1 MLSVLL
7 ALGLKWIAKIIDVI
21 SLFSFELKNYTVT
34 DSPQHTPKHV
44 MMMAAG
50 TGGHV
55 FPALAVAKELQQQGC
70 QVSWL
75 ATPAGMENRL
85 LKDQNI
91 PLYQIDI
98 QGVRGN
104 GAVRKL
110 LAPFKILKATLSAMR
125 YMKQL
130 KIDAVA
136 GFGGYVAGPGGL
148 AARILGIPILIHE
161 QNAVAGFT
169 NSQLSRIASKVCEA
183 FANTFTASEKVVTTG
198 NPVRKEI
205 AEILSP
211 KWRYDIRAQD
221 NQPLNILIVGGSLG
235 AQALNERL
243 PEALKKLDMPLN
255 VFHQCGQKQLDETT
269 ARYAN
274 APAHLTTKVMPFI
287 GDMAKA
293 YSEADLIICRAGALT
308 VTEVATAGVAAV
320 FVPLPIAVDDHQT
333 ANAKFLADI
342 GAAKICQQSAMTPE
356 YLHTLLSGLM
366 NRQLLS
372 EMAVKARQYAQPQAT
387 QTVADLIQAL

>member
-1 MLSVLL
+1 MTEASQR
-7 ALGLKWIAKIIDVI
+7 K
-21 SLFSFELKNYTVT
+21 S
-34 DSPQHTPKHV
+34 KHV

-55 FPALAVAKELQQQGC
+55 FPALAVAKQLQQQGC
-70 QVSWL
+70 QVAWL
-75 ATPAGMENRL
+75 ATPTGMENRL

-91 PLYQIDI
+91 PIYQIDI

-110 LAPFKILKATLSAMR
+110 MAPFKIMKATYSAMR

-148 AARILGIPILIHE
+148 AARILGIPVLIHE

-169 NSQLSRIASKVCEA
+169 NTQLARVAAKVCEA
-183 FANTFTASEKVVTTG
+183 FPNTFPAHSKVVTTG
-198 NPVRKEI
+198 NPVRQEI
-205 AEILSP
+205 SAILSP
-211 KWRYDIRAQD
+211 KWRYDSREAAG
-221 NQPLNILIVGGSLG
+221 QPLNILIVGGSLG

-243 PEALKKLDMPLN
+243 PEALLKLGLPLN
-255 VFHQCGQKQLDETT
+255 IFHQCGQKQLDDTR
-269 ARYAN
+269 ARYAS
-274 APAHLTTKVMPFI
+274 APSHVHVQVMPFI
-287 GDMAKA
+287 EDMAQA
-293 YSEADLIICRAGALT
+293 YSDADLIICRAGALT

-320 FVPLPIAVDDHQT
+320 FIPLPIAVDDHQT
-333 ANAKFLADI
+333 ANAKFLADV
-342 GAAKICQQSAMTPE
+342 GAAKICQQSSMTPE
-356 YLHTLLSGLM
+356 TLDALLRPLM

-372 EMAVKARQYAQPQAT
+372 EMAVKARQHAQPNAT
-387 QTVADLIQAL
+387 QHVVDLIEIL